1 MHPARA
7 LGSLRRAGVGAGR
20 DGGERMRVLVLSG
33 SGRLA
38 DPWHPFAATSAAI
51 AQVAEEAGFAATVVQ
66 DPIARL
72 ADLGRAAARA
82 TGDAADRATD
92 RTADPAAGGAPG
104 SSADG
109 ATSAIPPLDDLA
121 AIVVDAGDHLTPL
134 PEGVADPGAPSPGLV
149 EAAAAGL
156 RAALDAGVGLLGVHA
171 AASTLR
177 EVRGFGEALG
187 ARWVRD
193 ESWHPP
199 FGALRVE
206 PEPPPD
212 AHRAPGGA
220 GDHHRPAPF
229 VLPAPFEVLDERY
242 TALRF
247 AADAI
252 TVARAVDAEG
262 VHPLVTARWEGP
274 ARVVYSALGHDERSY
289 TSAAHRALLASALHW
304 IARR

>member
-1 MHPARA
+1 
-7 LGSLRRAGVGAGR
+7 
-20 DGGERMRVLVLSG
+20 MRVLVLSG

-38 DPWHPFAATSAAI
+38 DPWHPFASTSAA
-51 AQVAEEAGFAATVVQ
+51 VARVAGEAGFAATIAQ

-72 ADLGRAAARA
+72 AELGRVV
-82 TGDAADRATD
+82 DR
-92 RTADPAAGGAPG
+92 APG
-104 SSADG
+104 SDPDGLPTSTPTLAD
-109 ATSAIPPLDDLA
+109 IA

-134 PEGVADPGAPSPGLV
+134 PEGAADPGAPSPQLL

-177 EVRGFGEALG
+177 EVPGFGEALG

-199 FGALRVE
+199 FGRLRVE
-206 PEPPPD
+206 P
-212 AHRAPGGA
+212 APA
-220 GDHHRPAPF
+220 APSRLE
-229 VLPAPFEVLDERY
+229 LPARSEVLEPFDVLDERY

-247 AADAI
+247 ADDAV

-262 VHPLVTARWEGP
+262 VHPLVVARREGP

-289 TSAAHRALLASALHW
+289 TSAAHRALLASALRW

>member
-1 MHPARA
+1 
-7 LGSLRRAGVGAGR
+7 
-20 DGGERMRVLVLSG
+20 MRVLVLTG

-51 AQVAEEAGFAATVVQ
+51 ARVAEEAGFATTIAP

-72 ADLGRAAARA
+72 AVLGRAAAQTRGGTSEHAAVGTAMRA
-82 TGDAADRATD
+82 AEVDPGDGPDPVATD
-92 RTADPAAGGAPG
+92 PSP
-104 SSADG
+104 SS
-109 ATSAIPPLDDLA
+109 PPLDDLA

-134 PEGVADPGAPSPGLV
+134 PEGVADPGAPSPQLL

-177 EVRGFGEALG
+177 EVPGFGEALG
-187 ARWVRD
+187 ARWERD

-199 FGALRVE
+199 FGRLRVE
-206 PEPPPD
+206 PAPAAPSRLEVPVPSELREPVVVPE
-212 AHRAPGGA
+212 
-220 GDHHRPAPF
+220 PF
-229 VLPAPFEVLDERY
+229 EVRERFVVPEPFEVLDERY

-247 AADAI
+247 ADDAV
-252 TVARAVDAEG
+252 TVARAVDADG
-262 VHPLVTARWEGP
+262 VHPLVTARREGP